1 MKERM
6 RPLLGSLGFSGLEID
21 AYLALLEQPN
31 ASGYHVAQKIGK
43 LVGSTYKALDSLRA
57 KGAIVANETARPT
70 TYVALSISEYMDT
83 RRRDLEDLQMRIE
96 REMEDMAAQP
106 AHGGIFELDSIAQ
119 VYERCRNLL
128 RGAKDVALLNID
140 ARPLEELRSELVAAA
155 DRGVRVLV
163 KTRAPARIPGCGVM
177 APEKAVPTDVQSGDE
192 LGVAVDYREY
202 VQAFIK
208 SDGSG
213 VEEAIW
219 VRQPRLARQV
229 CYLFQSDFTLTKV
242 RALVQAGKEVKEIGR
257 EMKRLTLMA
266 EVQALPE
273 LLPQEWV
280 LTDARKGIQ
289 KRRKALAAGDMTQ
302 SSPIGIVSQAGK
314 RVTLREIEYIM
325 VATSRTVVMEVAD
338 LAEPPKPPPDKTRQL
353 PLDPDAYIEPLY

>member
-6 RPLLGSLGFSGLEID
+6 RPLLGSIGFSGLEID
-21 AYLALLEQPN
+21 VYLALLEQPN
-31 ASGYHVAQKIGK
+31 ASGYQVAQKMGK

-57 KGAIVANETARPT
+57 KGAVVGERDRAADDVRSVVDQRVHGRAAARPRRPPG
-70 TYVALSISEYMDT
+70 ADRT
-83 RRRDLEDLQMRIE
+83 RDGGHGG
-96 REMEDMAAQP
+96 QP
-106 AHGGIFELDSIAQ
+106 AHGGIFELASIAQ

-128 RGAKDVALLNID
+128 RGATDVAFSTLTPGRSKRSAANWW
-140 ARPLEELRSELVAAA
+140 RPPTAASKCSS
-155 DRGVRVLV
+155 R
-163 KTRAPARIPGCGVM
+163 PAHRPGFPGAASWRRRRQPQPMPGPVM
-177 APEKAVPTDVQSGDE
+177 NWVSPWTTGNTW
-192 LGVAVDYREY
+192 
-202 VQAFIK
+202 QAFIK

-242 RALVQAGKEVKEIGR
+242 RAMVQAGREVKEIGR
-257 EMKRLTLMA
+257 EMTRLTRMA

-280 LTDARKGIQ
+280 LTDARRGIQ
-289 KRRKALAAGDMTQ
+289 KRRKALAAGIQVESGTT
-302 SSPIGIVSQAGK
+302 PSQVK
-314 RVTLREIEYIM
+314 RVTLRQIEYIM
-325 VATSRTVVMEVAD
+325 VATSRTVVMEA
-338 LAEPPKPPPDKTRQL
+338 AELEQHQPPPDRAKPL